1 VHWHSGCSFCLQL
14 RRTTV
19 KGTALQRK
27 TNGLL
32 IPVYLDS
39 DEPGI
44 NLGIMLAEFLKHW
57 RQILAVAIVFGST
70 ALIATMLVHPIYR
83 ASTTIMPVQDSS
95 NASLLG
101 NLGGQLGGLA
111 ALAGVSLDSSSTSKS
126 EALAV
131 LQSRDLISRFIA
143 ENDLLPVLFQK
154 DWSSDESKWL
164 ATGADVPSDE
174 DGYIR
179 FVDAVLEVAEDRSTG
194 IVEVSVEW
202 SSPKLAADWANKLVA
217 LANSRMKERAIL
229 ESEQSIKFLEDIL
242 SRTDLVDIRQSLFRV
257 LESQMQQAMLANIR
271 QQYAFTVIDPA
282 TPPDSDRYVWPRK
295 LLILLAG
302 LLVGTAAG
310 ILLVFIGIIRR
321 GNADPPG
328 VSGVS
333 E

>member
-1 VHWHSGCSFCLQL
+1 M
-14 RRTTV
+14 
-19 KGTALQRK
+19 QRK
-27 TNGLL
+27 TSGLL

-39 DEPGI
+39 DESGM
-44 NLGIMLAEFLKHW
+44 NFGIMFAEFLKHW
-57 RQILAVAIVFGST
+57 RLILAFGIVFGLA
-70 ALIATMLVHPIYR
+70 ALLAAMLVRPIYR
-83 ASTTIMPVQDSS
+83 ASITIMPVQDSS
-95 NASLLG
+95 NARLLG

-111 ALAGVSLDSSSTSKS
+111 ALAGVSLDSSGTSKS

-179 FVDAVLEVAEDRSTG
+179 FVDAVLDVAEDRSTG

-202 SSPKLAADWANKLVA
+202 FSPELAADWANKLVA
-217 LANSRMKERAIL
+217 LTNSRMRERAIL
-229 ESEQSIKFLEDIL
+229 ETEQSIKFLKEIL
-242 SRTDLVDIRQSLFRV
+242 SRTDLVDLRQSLFRV

-271 QQYAFTVIDPA
+271 QQFAFTVIDPA
-282 TPPDSDRYVWPRK
+282 TAPDSDRYVWPRK
-295 LLILLAG
+295 PLFLLAG
-302 LLVGTAAG
+302 LLVGTVAG
-310 ILLVFIGIIRR
+310 ILLVFIGIVRR
-321 GNADPPG
+321 GTADPSG